1 MEKKNILVGFL
12 GNVGR
17 KNDKGERKY
26 KCVDYTFED
35 GRVVNN
41 ELFSFALIEY
51 LNVYQKQ
58 AVDKLV
64 LLGTTG
70 SMWDNLFDQPQ
81 TKEILPPELKLFL
94 NHALDPNTTES
105 VTQNLLNELSR
116 YLSAALNIT
125 CYLELIPEG
134 NNQAEQIQ
142 TLGAII
148 NHFNADQRDNAILD
162 VTHGFRHLPML
173 TILGALLLKNVYEI
187 NIHGLYYG
195 KLITD
200 SKAEA
205 IKLDGLLE
213 ISDWLQA
220 FSRFGTNANYG
231 VFGPLL
237 SQHLGP
243 EAAATLND
251 KLEQAAFY
259 DATGQLAQS
268 KNILKALKKM
278 LLQGQDQGLSS
289 LFKPIIIDRIRELN
303 DGVFHV
309 RQFKRAKI
317 HLEHKNYLEA
327 ACFGYESMLSKK
339 IYDHNQSL
347 PKDKQLN
354 PENYQHRHMIEKDLK
369 FDNDYLT
376 IKLLRNA
383 LVHGTESNAKIEEI
397 LANPQ
402 RLHRKLSQI
411 FENFEKNL

>member
-1 MEKKNILVGFL
+1 MKKNILVGFL

-17 KNDKGERKY
+17 KNDRGERKY

-41 ELFSFALIEY
+41 ELFSFALIDY
-51 LNVYQKQ
+51 LTRYQNQ
-58 AVDKLV
+58 GVDKLV

-81 TKEILPPELKLFL
+81 TKEVLPPELKKFL
-94 NHALDPNTTES
+94 NESLEPNTLTP
-105 VTQNLLNELSR
+105 VTQNLLNNLSQ
-116 YLSAALNIT
+116 YLSTALNIT
-125 CYLELIPEG
+125 CHLELIPEG

-142 TLGAII
+142 TLEAIM
-148 NHFNADQRDNAILD
+148 NHFNAEQRDNAILD

-173 TILGALLLKNVYEI
+173 TILGALLLKNVYQIKI
-187 NIHGLYYG
+187 NGLYYG

-200 SKAEA
+200 IKAEA

-213 ISDWLQA
+213 ISDWLEA

-243 EAAATLND
+243 VEAASLND

-278 LLQGQDQGLSS
+278 LLQGQDQGLSN

-303 DGVFHV
+303 EGLFHV

-327 ACFGYESMLSKK
+327 ACFGYEAMLSKK
-339 IYDHNQSL
+339 IHDENQYL
-347 PKDKQLN
+347 PKDKQLS
-354 PENYQHRHMIEKDLK
+354 PENYQHRSTLEKESK
-369 FDNDYLT
+369 FDKDYLT
-376 IKLLRNA
+376 IKLLRNT
-383 LVHGTESNAKIEEI
+383 LVHGTESNAQTEKI
-397 LANPQ
+397 LSDPQ
-402 RLHRKLSQI
+402 RLHQTLSKI
-411 FENFEKNL
+411 FESFEKTL